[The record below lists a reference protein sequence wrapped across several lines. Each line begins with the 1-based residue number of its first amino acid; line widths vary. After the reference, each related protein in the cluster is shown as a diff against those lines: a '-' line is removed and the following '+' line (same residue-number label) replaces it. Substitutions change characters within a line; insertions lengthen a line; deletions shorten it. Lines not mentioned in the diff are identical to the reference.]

1 MVANEVICNL
11 EGFQIWVAS
20 YVSRYKVANSSK
32 QLSAKQRLQ
41 SKKNAVFS
49 TSIMLQTLN
58 LILVKIIRP
67 NGSNQTRSKALPI
80 SGAKEKDCLKIAGF
94 RLFLRSRRERCV
106 IFRNQPE
113 GVWLGLEFFLQI
125 WQGGLF
131 FLRKSLKLDNKMKAN
146 KESGLELLTCHVS
159 SILRYWRSSLEESGT
174 FRWMWWLL
182 LIRRNIFRHYG
193 IHCYQARYV
202 TIVMNGFQSTIIWCL
217 SVWLFFVLSSVLNTW
232 TANKLFN

>member
-1 MVANEVICNL
+1 MRWNVWPSSLFMVANEVICNL
-11 EGFQIWVAS
+11 EGFQIWVES
-20 YVSRYKVANSSK
+20 CVSWYKVANSSK

-41 SKKNAVFS
+41 SKKIAVFS
-49 TSIMLQTLN
+49 NSIMLQTLN

-80 SGAKEKDCLKIAGF
+80 LGAKEKDCLKIAGF

-106 IFRNQPE
+106 ILRNQPE

-159 SILRYWRSSLEESGT
+159 SILGFWKYGLGGSGNFSMDVVIT
-174 FRWMWWLL
+174 
-182 LIRRNIFRHYG
+182 
-193 IHCYQARYV
+193 
-202 TIVMNGFQSTIIWCL
+202 SD
-217 SVWLFFVLSSVLNTW
+217 
-232 TANKLFN
+232 